1 MDSHTMMP
9 LNYALEIFK
18 KQGETALKY
27 IIGCIEHYM
36 HVYLYVINRMKR
48 AGYNIYIW
56 HNFKFF
62 KCVKKTHL
70 NET

>member
-48 AGYNIYIW
+48 AEYS
-56 HNFKFF
+56 HMA
-62 KCVKKTHL
+62 
-70 NET
+70 